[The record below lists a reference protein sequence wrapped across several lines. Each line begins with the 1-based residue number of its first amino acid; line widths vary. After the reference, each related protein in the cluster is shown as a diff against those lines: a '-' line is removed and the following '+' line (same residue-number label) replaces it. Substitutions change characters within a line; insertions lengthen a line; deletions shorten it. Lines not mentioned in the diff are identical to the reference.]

1 MTLFCRP
8 IYQHP
13 DIFNLIHE
21 CTAIGA
27 TSDGSCTI
35 SDTSDNL
42 TVIARFENLAHAD
55 AFVSVISWF
64 TDTPNITGDCT
75 PE

>member
-1 MTLFCRP
+1 MALFSRP
-8 IYQHP
+8 LYEHP
-13 DIFNLIHE
+13 DILTLIHE
-21 CTAIGA
+21 CTGIGS

-35 SDTSDNL
+35 CDTADNL
-42 TVIARFENLAHAD
+42 TVIARFEKLEHAD

-64 TDTPNITGDCT
+64 TDKPNITGDCT